1 LSSTPLGSREIR
13 ALTWGWWLA
22 LLIGALSI
30 VAGVIVILKPSN
42 SLSTLA
48 VILGIFILIDGIF
61 EIAGTIL
68 GETES
73 RGLLAVIGTLSVI
86 AGVLLISHPLGGVR
100 AVALL
105 LGIWLIA
112 AGVVRLISAFAF
124 PGDRIWRTAAAP
136 DPDASIVEYDWDF
149 GDGYTCFDCGPSTS
163 YTYQQVG
170 KYTVTVTVTDS
181 NFATSSSTIAIDV
194 VPGPPLPASFGPPS
208 SGVHAGAGTITL
220 GGASGACSSIAQPMP
235 MYSRSLVSL
244 MRPGAATLTRYLM
257 ARITSLSA
265 TRAPLTPAAASGSST
280 APPIARPSST
290 STPRPSV

>member
-1 LSSTPLGSREIR
+1 VVTEEVDLSGTSFGSREIR

-61 EIAGTIL
+61 EIVGAIL
-68 GETES
+68 GDTES

-86 AGVLLISHPLGGVR
+86 AGVLLIRHPLGGVR

-124 PGDRIWRTAAAP
+124 PGDRIWRIIVALVLGIFGIVIVSAPHIGYATLAVIAGICFICYGIGMLAVGWAMHAIRQEGAAIE
-136 DPDASIVEYDWDF
+136 PDA
-149 GDGYTCFDCGPSTS
+149 
-163 YTYQQVG
+163 
-170 KYTVTVTVTDS
+170 
-181 NFATSSSTIAIDV
+181 
-194 VPGPPLPASFGPPS
+194 
-208 SGVHAGAGTITL
+208 GA
-220 GGASGACSSIAQPMP
+220 
-235 MYSRSLVSL
+235 
-244 MRPGAATLTRYLM
+244 LT
-257 ARITSLSA
+257 
-265 TRAPLTPAAASGSST
+265 
-280 APPIARPSST
+280 
-290 STPRPSV
+290 